1 MPIYTVE
8 EAAKEL
14 RLGSTKTRELIAA
27 GRIRVARVDRRV
39 LVPSDSIRDFLAAH
53 LQGGEPEVGAAGSDQ
68 LPAAQGA
75 SGASRGPR

>member
-1 MPIYTVE
+1 LPIFTVD

-27 GRIRVARVDRRV
+27 GRLRVARVDRRI

-53 LQGGEPEVGAAGSDQ
+53 LEGGESAATSSVPVTARRPGD
-68 LPAAQGA
+68 A
-75 SGASRGPR
+75 SASPR